1 MQNSADD
8 RTRQT
13 RPTRKYL
20 RLLRT
25 PGNHHS
31 QAPQDCG
38 GATSKHSKRT
48 TLEIQRWASAIQ
60 QSLGIRD
67 NAHIVLILGT
77 GTKKSV
83 ADALADW
90 VQNNLS
96 DVRSD
101 SPDEVLDELC
111 RRLRRELLD
120 LTDRQRQPWDVPGE

>member
-1 MQNSADD
+1 M
-8 RTRQT
+8 
-13 RPTRKYL
+13 
-20 RLLRT
+20 
-25 PGNHHS
+25 
-31 QAPQDCG
+31 
-38 GATSKHSKRT
+38 
-48 TLEIQRWASAIQ
+48 Q
-60 QSLGIRD
+60 QSH
-67 NAHIVLILGT
+67 AHVVLILGT

-83 ADALADW
+83 AEALADW